1 MRIIKIQDYTR
12 INMNIVNHITNNLK
26 TVLVDRWKDW
36 SGRSNRPEYWF
47 FTLYASIIAFVAMGI
62 DSLIGIQFFNW
73 FDPFAENNNAGIFVA
88 IWIIATL
95 PASLSVTVRRLHDRG
110 HSGWWIIGLFIP
122 ILNFVVF
129 YWLVRA
135 AKDTP
140 EAKKYKNPW
149 GKAPY

>member
-1 MRIIKIQDYTR
+1 
-12 INMNIVNHITNNLK
+12 MNIVNHFMNNMK

-47 FTLYASIIAFVAMGI
+47 FTLYASIVAFVAMGI
-62 DSLIGIQFFNW
+62 DSLIGFQFFNW
-73 FDPFAENNNAGIFVA
+73 FDPFADNNNAGIFVA
-88 IWIIATL
+88 VWILATL

-110 HSGWWIIGLFIP
+110 HSGWWLIAFMIP
-122 ILNFVVF
+122 VLNLIPL

-140 EAKKYKNPW
+140 QAKKYKNPY
-149 GKAPY
+149 GKLPK

>member
-1 MRIIKIQDYTR
+1 
-12 INMNIVNHITNNLK
+12 MNIINHITTNLK

-47 FTLYASIIAFVAMGI
+47 FTLYASLIALVAMGI
-62 DSLIGIQFFNW
+62 DSLIGFTFFNW
-73 FDPFAENNNAGIFVA
+73 LDPFSESKNSGIFVA
-88 IWIIATL
+88 IWIFATL

-110 HSGWWIIGLFIP
+110 HSGWWVIAFFVP
-122 ILNFVVF
+122 VLNFLPL

-140 EAKKYKNPW
+140 EALKYKNPY
-149 GKAPY
+149 GKLPK